1 MIGRPLM
8 TPDEL
13 KSLPKGHFIL
23 AKTGCHPM
31 RVELRLFFKWGIE
44 FEEEYE
50 VEQHVA
56 RPVSYADRLEVEQEI
71 IRRQFDE
78 DGEADFDEPSG
89 IEGLQAEVWRMYRC
103 QIGRLLQKP
112 DSHFGQIRGREV
124 CGIL

>member
-1 MIGRPLM
+1 MKLQKRKKQYGTCLLYTSIGRPLM

-78 DGEADFDEPSG
+78 DGEADFDEPVS
-89 IEGLQAEVWRMYRC
+89 YTH
-103 QIGRLLQKP
+103 LLELEK
-112 DSHFGQIRGREV
+112 SRNFSARSI
-124 CGIL
+124 